1 MKYVVERQYLLP
13 VYQHLVIEAD
23 SAAEACRKA
32 IDHDDWESAKEDGD
46 GARKTTITALRQVG
60 EGQEVEDLGY
70 FLYGERPNEAAE
82 AVPAQF
88 AEDSPPALGKRFK
101 EALAIVN
108 PGACNPSGIAHAII
122 DACREIREHEPNGKT
137 DDDAAIRLMVY
148 QLATVCK
155 VADYAL
161 ERYMADE
168 AACKDRLDELGLKP
182 FGA

>member
-1 MKYVVERQYLLP
+1 MKSP
-13 VYQHLVIEAD
+13 
-23 SAAEACRKA
+23 AEATK
-32 IDHDDWESAKEDGD
+32 
-46 GARKTTITALRQVG
+46 
-60 EGQEVEDLGY
+60 
-70 FLYGERPNEAAE
+70 
-82 AVPAQF
+82 AVPDPF
-88 AEDSPPALGKRFK
+88 AEDAAPMLGKRFN